1 MSAMSFLLFSLFC
14 VALSCGLRVMFAMRA
29 RPAMAA
35 DDCAGAAPAAKKG
48 TLGEYDK
55 SWTEAVAFHATVQF
69 TDAADADT
77 ARTSAVLCYT
87 EIIGGVAR
95 TATWP
100 EDRAHTTSIPN
111 KNQIKF
117 AFTPVSPKALDE
129 RHHVLGTGKG
139 TIILTQRAT
148 KYTVSGTLDPLKHG
162 RGLTTTSGG
171 TLWPP
176 TPPAASAIPSSTPP
190 PSTST
195 PVSWSVDTPITIS
208 FTYASTTQAANF
220 ATALLVYV
228 DDNLFDVGY
237 WPMTLATTVNATS
250 GKVSLVFRPYSVP
263 QPFGTGKGT
272 IIVTQA
278 TSAGLVDNIL
288 TFADGSHVIKL
299 KGPI

>member
-1 MSAMSFLLFSLFC
+1 MSATSFLLFSLVC
-14 VALSCGLRVMFAMRA
+14 VALSFGLRVMFATRA
-29 RPAMAA
+29 RSEKAP

-55 SWTEAVAFHATVQF
+55 SWTEAVPFHATVQF

-87 EIIGGVAR
+87 EIIGGVAK

-100 EDRAHTTSIPN
+100 EDRAHSTSLPN

-117 AFTPVSPKALDE
+117 AFTPVSPKASDE

-139 TIILTQRAT
+139 TIILTQGAT

-162 RGLTTTSGG
+162 RGLTVTSGG
-171 TLWPP
+171 TSWPP
-176 TPPAASAIPSSTPP
+176 TPP
-190 PSTST
+190 STSAVQAST
-195 PVSWSVDTPITIS
+195 ASPVVSWKADNPITIS
-208 FTYASTTQAANF
+208 FTYASASQAASF

-228 DDNLFDVGY
+228 DDNLLDVGY
-237 WPMTLATTVNATS
+237 WPMTLATTVNTTS
-250 GKVSLVFRPYSVP
+250 GKVSLVFRPYTVP

-272 IIVTQA
+272 IIVTQS
-278 TSAGLVDNIL
+278 TSTGLADNIL
-288 TFADGSHVIKL
+288 TFSDGSHVIKL
-299 KGPI
+299 SGPN